1 MESKESSNLKQLLY
15 FYTINKNK
23 NLKEIVDY
31 YIPSSDYIYCLF
43 NEIFKFYGDNVY
55 KFGNSSDPDKR
66 LKCFTTCY
74 IQPCE
79 LIKISNICFDKS
91 FAETLLFYFLK
102 NYRMV
107 GNREFFKCDMNIIN
121 SAFDYVN
128 NFFKKY
134 NSKKLLIEHLLQNN
148 IYLDYY
154 SIGNTKLNVNIKD
167 ITKNNICKILKI
179 NINNYNTDNN
189 NIDNDNIDND
199 NIDNNNNTDNYNN
212 DADDNIDNDN
222 SDSDNNDTFVAT
234 LTEYIV
240 KMDFPEFNT
249 LYKNSY
255 KKFQQYKFILD
266 KINSLFILEQN
277 LKINR
282 FMINDI
288 SDANLNKIKTW
299 LTQNIEILFLIFK
312 NNKTKNNTIKSINYK
327 IDCIIN
333 LNYLQKF
340 IAKCY
345 NNVVKNIIKVESKQI
360 RVGADIQ
367 RKYLFKNNINTT

>member
-1 MESKESSNLKQLLY
+1 
-15 FYTINKNK
+15 
-23 NLKEIVDY
+23 
-31 YIPSSDYIYCLF
+31 
-43 NEIFKFYGDNVY
+43 
-55 KFGNSSDPDKR
+55 
-66 LKCFTTCY
+66 
-74 IQPCE
+74 
-79 LIKISNICFDKS
+79 
-91 FAETLLFYFLK
+91 
-102 NYRMV
+102 
-107 GNREFFKCDMNIIN
+107 
-121 SAFDYVN
+121 
-128 NFFKKY
+128 
-134 NSKKLLIEHLLQNN
+134 
-148 IYLDYY
+148 
-154 SIGNTKLNVNIKD
+154 
-167 ITKNNICKILKI
+167 
-179 NINNYNTDNN
+179 
-189 NIDNDNIDND
+189 
-199 NIDNNNNTDNYNN
+199 
-212 DADDNIDNDN
+212 
-222 SDSDNNDTFVAT
+222 
-234 LTEYIV
+234 
-240 KMDFPEFNT
+240 MDFPEFNT